1 MNIGAGRVH
10 VDLGEI
16 EGMDDAGIEREIAAQ
31 LVDEVVQHPPI
42 SPMAIDDDEIAGRQ
56 RTHDVAGKLPQQGD
70 EVLNAQGERSRRPVM
85 LARQTDGNGGK
96 LP

>member
-1 MNIGAGRVH
+1 MNVGDGGIH

-31 LVDEVVQHPPI
+31 LVDEVVQH
-42 SPMAIDDDEIAGRQ
+42 AAVAAVTIDDREIARRQ
-56 RTHDVAGKLPQQGD
+56 RAHDVAGKIAQQRNEIMD
-70 EVLNAQGERSRRPVM
+70 ASGERARRPVV
-85 LARQTDGNGGK
+85 LAREPDGNGRE

>member
-31 LVDEVVQHPPI
+31 LVDEIVQHAPI
-42 SPMAIDDDEIAGRQ
+42 SAMAIDDHEVAGRQ
-56 RTHDVAGKLPQQGD
+56 RAHDVA
-70 EVLNAQGERSRRPVM
+70 
-85 LARQTDGNGGK
+85 RQAPAASATK
-96 LP
+96 F